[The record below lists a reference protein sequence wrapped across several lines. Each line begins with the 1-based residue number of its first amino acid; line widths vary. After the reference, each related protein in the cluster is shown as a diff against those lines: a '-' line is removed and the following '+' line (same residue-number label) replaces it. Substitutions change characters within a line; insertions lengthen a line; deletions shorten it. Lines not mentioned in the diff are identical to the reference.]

1 MSSLNCFQNTFGAFG
16 ISSYYKGKTEDNM
29 DLNWKLTD
37 KDIFHV
43 HSFRCGHAEDV
54 SDEAYIKKAI
64 ELGAESIWFSDHAPF
79 PGDYF
84 RGRMRLDQLD
94 EYISTLSD
102 LKEKNKDKIAV
113 HIGLEIEYL
122 PSFDKAGYYAELKD
136 KEGLEFFLLGQHF
149 AEDPDDP
156 GKYTFEW
163 EKDRVEEH
171 EFEVMG
177 KAIVE
182 GVKTGYFD
190 AVAHPDRIYR
200 RCAEWNDKMDKIA
213 GDILGEA
220 KERKLAIELN
230 MHSVKSKNLY
240 WPEFW
245 EQATGYDP
253 MLVVIKGLD
262 AHSIKDFVKRFERM
276 KKY

>member
-1 MSSLNCFQNTFGAFG
+1 
-16 ISSYYKGKTEDNM
+16 M

-182 GVKTGYFD
+182 GVIPKIQVSTGEESSGSGT
-190 AVAHPDRIYR
+190 VATQGLRPGHQR
-200 RCAEWNDKMDKIA
+200 
-213 GDILGEA
+213 
-220 KERKLAIELN
+220 ER
-230 MHSVKSKNLY
+230 NLERPPSNY
-240 WPEFW
+240 ME
-245 EQATGYDP
+245 TG
-253 MLVVIKGLD
+253 L
-262 AHSIKDFVKRFERM
+262 S
-276 KKY
+276 